1 MNIFSFEM
9 GAALGLIIGFLLSY
23 LLFLINIRNERK
35 HREETNRI
43 LKNVQEYINKNGK
56 EEEEDG

>member
-56 EEEEDG
+56 EEGR

>member
-56 EEEEDG
+56 GEGR